1 MKVYERLMNKC
12 IGWLQW
18 CKALLKPKQS
28 NFGMGF

>member
-1 MKVYERLMNKC
+1 MKVYERSMHEC

-18 CKALLKPKQS
+18 CKALLKPKKF